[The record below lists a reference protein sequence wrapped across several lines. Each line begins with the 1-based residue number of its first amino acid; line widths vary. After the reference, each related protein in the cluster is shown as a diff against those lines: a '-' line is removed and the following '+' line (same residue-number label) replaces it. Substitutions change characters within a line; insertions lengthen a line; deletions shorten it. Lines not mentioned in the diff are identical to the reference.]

1 MRPKRYRRKF
11 TKSDEIYP
19 RDSQTRVPDEI
30 RDIRSKMILNRQ
42 RTVRVAR
49 PPLEA
54 FLARVREQL
63 RLNGAE
69 ITVAL
74 VSDPAIAR
82 MNETFRH
89 KKGPTDVL
97 SFPSGQ
103 PSNGRRQTVASNR
116 AQVEAQHGCT
126 PGPRH
131 RFSKTSRVTTDS
143 TPSKHRRGR
152 RDGASLVVPYGVKK
166 EAALAPE
173 AHFLGDIAISPATA
187 RRNARKFR
195 RTLPSELQILI
206 LHGVLH
212 LLGYDHETDNG
223 QMTRMENRLRRKL
236 GLQ

>member
-1 MRPKRYRRKF
+1 
-11 TKSDEIYP
+11 
-19 RDSQTRVPDEI
+19 
-30 RDIRSKMILNRQ
+30 MILNRQ

-69 ITVAL
+69 ITIAL

-82 MNETFRH
+82 MNESYRR

-97 SFPSGQ
+97 SFPSDAS
-103 PSNGRRQTVASNR
+103 PRRNAARRRQ
-116 AQVEAQHGCT
+116 G
-126 PGPRH
+126 
-131 RFSKTSRVTTDS
+131 TT
-143 TPSKHRRGR
+143 
-152 RDGASLVVPYGVKK
+152 LVVSKSANKDG
-166 EAALAPE
+166 ALAPE
-173 AHFLGDIAISPATA
+173 GDFLGDIAISPATA
-187 RRNARKFR
+187 RRNAKKFR
-195 RTLPSELQILI
+195 RTLPNELRILI

-223 QMTRMENRLRRKL
+223 QMTRIENRLRRKL

>member
-1 MRPKRYRRKF
+1 
-11 TKSDEIYP
+11 
-19 RDSQTRVPDEI
+19 
-30 RDIRSKMILNRQ
+30 MILNRQ
-42 RTVRVAR
+42 RTVQASAR

-69 ITVAL
+69 ITIAL

-82 MNETFRH
+82 MNETYRR

-97 SFPSGQ
+97 SFPSGDL
-103 PSNGRRQTVASNR
+103 GASSKQAHVG
-116 AQVEAQHGCT
+116 AQDPCA
-126 PGPRH
+126 PGPQDR
-131 RFSKTSRVTTDS
+131 STSS
-143 TPSKHRRGR
+143 LRRLARTIMR
-152 RDGASLVVPYGVKK
+152 RN
-166 EAALAPE
+166 PE
-173 AHFLGDIAISPATA
+173 AHSLGDIAISPATA
-187 RRNARKFR
+187 RRNAKKFG

-223 QMTRMENRLRRKL
+223 QMTRIENRLRRKL

>member
-1 MRPKRYRRKF
+1 
-11 TKSDEIYP
+11 
-19 RDSQTRVPDEI
+19 
-30 RDIRSKMILNRQ
+30 MILNRQ

-69 ITVAL
+69 ITIAL
-74 VSDPAIAR
+74 VTDKSIAR

-97 SFPSGQ
+97 SFPSDDGNAASKQ
-103 PSNGRRQTVASNR
+103 VHVGEQHCFTLSHEGCAQRPHDRSVQAAARRTNPPTLRRARETRQGTALAVPTVA
-116 AQVEAQHGCT
+116 
-126 PGPRH
+126 H
-131 RFSKTSRVTTDS
+131 RN
-143 TPSKHRRGR
+143 
-152 RDGASLVVPYGVKK
+152 GAS
-166 EAALAPE
+166 APE
-173 AHFLGDIAISPATA
+173 AHFLGDIAIAPATA
-187 RRNARKFR
+187 RRNAKKFR

-223 QMTRMENRLRRKL
+223 QMTRVENRLRRKL